1 MISNAMATMLVLDER
16 RARAFAQ
23 RRRIEVVGTAGVLLE
38 AKRTGVIEEVR
49 PILDDLTTSGF
60 RLSGR
65 LYVAVLERAGET
77 MPGEGAVGA

>member
-1 MISNAMATMLVLDER
+1 MKLEEWESATDTPR
-16 RARAFAQ
+16 K
-23 RRRIEVVGTAGVLLE
+23 VVEL
-38 AKRTGVIEEVR
+38 R